1 MSDQAS
7 LFDIWRGS
15 LRRVHGWVDHVR
27 EDRHFLVK
35 AFVLFFFINLICFY
49 WALLTA
55 YPERLHGMKAVE
67 YTMTG
72 VPVSLL
78 GAVFDVVTLGII
90 IWAVNRAL
98 ATRSNA
104 MFLAY
109 LSVDFIIAIV
119 ATFWVLFAFYVS
131 GWLVAQVLPINDS
144 FAQRTE
150 LYQERVAGLF
160 LHPLAAESLKNV
172 YFGLILSGSSMLPS
186 LAHVAIAVVALA
198 KVAHRRVA
206 MAASRS

>member
-1 MSDQAS
+1 
-7 LFDIWRGS
+7 
-15 LRRVHGWVDHVR
+15 VDRVR
-27 EDRHFLVK
+27 EDPNFTPK
-35 AFVLFFFINLICFY
+35 AFVVFFLINLACFY

-72 VPVSLL
+72 IPVSLL
-78 GAVFDVVTLGII
+78 GAVFDIVTLGII

-98 ATRSNA
+98 ATRNNLV
-104 MFLAY
+104 FLAY
-109 LSVDFIIAIV
+109 LSVDFIIAVV
-119 ATFWVLFAFYVS
+119 ATLWVVFAFYVS

-150 LYQERVAGLF
+150 LYHDRVAGVF

-186 LAHVAIAVVALA
+186 IAHVVIAVGALA
-198 KVAHRRVA
+198 KIAHQRIFATGVRPL
-206 MAASRS
+206 